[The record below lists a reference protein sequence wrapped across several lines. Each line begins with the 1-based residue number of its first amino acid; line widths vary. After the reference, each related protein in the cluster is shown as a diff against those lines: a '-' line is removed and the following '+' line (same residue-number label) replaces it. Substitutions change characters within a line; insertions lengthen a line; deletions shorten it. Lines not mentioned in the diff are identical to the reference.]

1 MNYPNEQGWK
11 LVGLALMILSAL
23 IMVFCIIGIYDCF
36 WNVPAKNGQIF
47 KLSQNNEL
55 LLAENQ
61 KLKMGM
67 RFENLFTLFA
77 DPNQMIDFSE
87 LEKYICEKR
96 GFCLGE
102 VSSNGEINKFNK

>member
-47 KLSQNNEL
+47 QLSQSNEL
-55 LLAENQ
+55 LSAENQ

-67 RFENLFTLFA
+67 RFENLWLLTADENDKMDFT
-77 DPNQMIDFSE
+77 M
-87 LEKYICEKR
+87 LEDMLCEKR
-96 GFCLGE
+96 GLC
-102 VSSNGEINKFNK
+102 K